1 MSAAA
6 SRATA
11 LLLAAAVASGCAT
24 RSGGPA
30 AVPPRANAPAANAST
45 AAGADWVEQTL
56 ASLSLEEKAGQVLMP
71 VIRVHHANLASAEA
85 RRLESLVRELGAG
98 GFIVSRGDPLET
110 VETLNRLQR
119 AAKVPLLIAADFEWG
134 TGVHILHGGT
144 FMPYAM
150 AIGATG
156 DEELARTHARA
167 TAREARALGIHMA
180 FAPVA
185 DVNNNPDNP
194 IIALR
199 SFGED
204 PAEVARLAA
213 AWTRGAREAG
223 LLTTAKHFPGHGD
236 TGLDSHLVLAT
247 IAADRARLDA
257 VELPPFRAQV
267 AAGVEAVMIGH
278 LAVPAL
284 DPSGLPATLSAPIM
298 GGVLR
303 GELGFRGLV
312 VSDAM
317 DMGGVTGGFAPGEAA
332 VRSLAA
338 GNDVVLMSPAPEEA
352 KAAIVAAVKEGRLPQ
367 ARLDD
372 AVRRLLE
379 TKRLAGL
386 DRTRESDPARVWTDV
401 AHPDDLARMQ
411 ELADRSLTLVKDDAG
426 ALPLAPGPG
435 LVHVTLAGDPLYERL
450 DASFESEV
458 RRRAPE
464 TTSFTVEPRTGAE
477 DRARVLAAAREAR
490 VVVVSA
496 FARVRAFKGSAA
508 LPEDLSAFL
517 QELCASGRPVVV
529 VSYASPYLLLQA
541 PAAPTYVAAYGH
553 SGFAIRAVGKALFGE
568 IPFRGRLPVTLPG
581 LFARGHGLA
590 K

>member
-1 MSAAA
+1 MRARYRAAA
-6 SRATA
+6 LSCAA
-11 LLLAAAVASGCAT
+11 LLLTACAARSNPGTGTVPAPAPSPVAAVASPAT
-24 RSGGPA
+24 G
-30 AVPPRANAPAANAST
+30 
-45 AAGADWVEQTL
+45 WVERTL
-56 ASLSLEEKAGQVLMP
+56 ASLTLEEKAGQVLMP

-85 RRLESLVRELGAG
+85 RRLEALVRELGAG
-98 GFIVSRGDPLET
+98 GFIVSRGDPAET

-119 AAKVPLLIAADFEWG
+119 AARVPLLVAADFEWG

-144 FMPYAM
+144 FTPYAM

-156 DEELARTHARA
+156 DEQLARAHARM
-167 TAREARALGIHMA
+167 TAREAKALGIHMA

-204 PAEVARLAA
+204 PAEVSRLAA

-247 IAADRARLDA
+247 ISADRARLDA
-257 VELPPFRAQV
+257 VELPPFVAQV

-298 GGVLR
+298 TGLLR
-303 GELGFRGLV
+303 EQMGFRGLI

-317 DMGGVTGGFAPGEAA
+317 DMGGVTGGFTPGEAA
-332 VRSLAA
+332 VRSLIA

-352 KAAIVAAVKEGRLPQ
+352 KAAIVAAVREGRLPLT
-367 ARLDD
+367 RLDD

-379 TKRLAGL
+379 TKALAGL
-386 DRTRESDPARVWTDV
+386 DRNRETDPARIWTDV

-411 ELADRSLTLVKDDAG
+411 ELADRSLTLVKNDG
-426 ALPLAPGPG
+426 GVLPLSNEAGI
-435 LVHVTLAGDPLYERL
+435 LHLTLSGDPLYERL
-450 DASFESEV
+450 DASFEAEV
-458 RRRAPE
+458 RRRAPG
-464 TTSFTVEPRTGAE
+464 TVSLTVEPRSDSE
-477 DRARVLAAAREAR
+477 ERAKVLEAARQAR
-490 VVVVSA
+490 LLVVSA
-496 FARVRAFKGSAA
+496 FARVRSSKGTAA
-508 LPEDLSAFL
+508 LPDDLAAFL
-517 QELCASGRPVVV
+517 REVLALGKPAVVI
-529 VSYASPYLLLQA
+529 SYGSPYLLRQA
-541 PAAPTYVAAYGH
+541 PEAPAYVAAYGH

-568 IPFRGRLPVTLPG
+568 IPFVGQLPVTLPD
-581 LFARGHGLA
+581 LYPRGHGLPR
-590 K
+590 